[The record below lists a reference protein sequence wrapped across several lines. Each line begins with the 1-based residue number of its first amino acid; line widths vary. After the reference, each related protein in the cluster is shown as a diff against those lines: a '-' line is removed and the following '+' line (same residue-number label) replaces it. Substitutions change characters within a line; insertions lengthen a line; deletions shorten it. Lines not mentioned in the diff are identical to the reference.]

1 MNLHPQAVADL
12 ASETIP
18 QGPVPEP
25 TAADIAATRA
35 AENDSALALGGPP
48 VPVAIVVDLEA
59 DGVPIRLYNPR
70 GGRGTPVMFYLHGG
84 GWVGGSLVTH
94 DQACRRLAHRSHCA
108 VVAIDY
114 RLAPEYPW
122 PAQVEDAVHA
132 LAWVRDHAD
141 DLGLDVSRTAVVG
154 DSAGGTLAAILARR
168 ARDAHAGFDF
178 QALIYPPVEPFAEPP
193 LGPDPQTGTEHGLSV
208 GEMAWAWNKWL
219 DGADPDN
226 QDIAPARTKD
236 LAGMP
241 PTLIVTAEYDVLRD
255 GAEAYGEALAAAGVP
270 VVTTRYLGVPH
281 GFFRRLAV
289 YDAATLAV
297 DQVAI
302 AVKDVLDPIAFPV
315 VQA

>member
-12 ASETIP
+12 ASETIAP
-18 QGPVPEP
+18 GQIPEP
-25 TAADIAATRA
+25 TTADIAATRA
-35 AENDSALALGGPP
+35 AENDGALALGGPP
-48 VPVAIVVDLEA
+48 IPVPIVVDLEA

-70 GGRGTPVMFYLHGG
+70 GGRGTPVTFFLHGG
-84 GWVGGSLVTH
+84 GWVGGSLITH
-94 DQACRRLAHRSHCA
+94 DATCRRLANRSGCA

-141 DLGLDVSRTAVVG
+141 EMGLDVTRTAVVG
-154 DSAGGTLAAILARR
+154 DSAGATIAAILARR

-178 QALIYPPVEPFAEPP
+178 QALVYPPVEPFAEPP
-193 LGPDPQTGTEHGLSV
+193 VGPNPQTGVEHGLSV
-208 GEMAWAWNKWL
+208 GEMTWAWDAWL
-219 DGADPDN
+219 AGADPDN

-236 LAGMP
+236 LTGLP
-241 PTLIVTAEYDVLRD
+241 PTLIVTAEFDVLRD
-255 GAEAYGEALAAAGVP
+255 GAEAYGDALAAAGIP

-289 YDAATLAV
+289 YDAARAAV
-297 DQVAI
+297 DQVAAAI
-302 AVKDVLDPIAFPV
+302 KEVLDPIGVPV
-315 VQA
+315 TRP

>member
-18 QGPVPEP
+18 PGQIPEP
-25 TAADIAATRA
+25 TTADIAATRA
-35 AENDSALALGGPP
+35 AENDGALALGGPP
-48 VPVAIVVDLEA
+48 IPVPIVVDLEA

-70 GGRGTPVMFYLHGG
+70 GGRGTPVTFFLHGG
-84 GWVGGSLVTH
+84 GWVGGSLITH
-94 DQACRRLAHRSHCA
+94 DATCRRLANRSGCA

-141 DLGLDVSRTAVVG
+141 EMGLDVTRTAVVG
-154 DSAGGTLAAILARR
+154 DSAGATIAAILARR

-178 QALIYPPVEPFAEPP
+178 QALVYPPVEPFAEPP
-193 LGPDPQTGTEHGLSV
+193 VGPHPQTGVEYGLSV
-208 GEMAWAWNKWL
+208 GEMTWAWDAWL
-219 DGADPDN
+219 AGADPDN

-236 LAGMP
+236 LTGLP
-241 PTLIVTAEYDVLRD
+241 PTLIVTAEFDVLRD
-255 GAEAYGEALAAAGVP
+255 GAEAYGDALAAAGIP

-289 YDAATLAV
+289 YDAARAAV
-297 DQVAI
+297 DQVAAAI
-302 AVKDVLDPIAFPV
+302 KEVLDPITFPV
-315 VQA
+315 TQP

>member
-18 QGPVPEP
+18 PGPAPEP
-25 TAADIAATRA
+25 TLADIAAARA
-35 AENDSALALGGPP
+35 AENDNAPALGGPP
-48 VPVAIVVDLEA
+48 APVPIVVDLEA

-84 GWVGGSLVTH
+84 GWVGDSLITH
-94 DQACRRLAHRSHCA
+94 DAACRRLAHRSHCA

-122 PAQVEDAVHA
+122 PAQVEDSVHA

-141 DLGLDVSRTAVVG
+141 ELGLDVTRTAVVG

-193 LGPDPQTGTEHGLSV
+193 VGPDPQTGIEHGLSV
-208 GEMAWAWNKWL
+208 AEMNWAWNTWL
-219 DGADPDN
+219 AGADPDN
-226 QDIAPARTKD
+226 EDISPARIKD
-236 LAGMP
+236 LAGLP
-241 PTLIVTAEYDVLRD
+241 PTLIITAEFDVLRE

-281 GFFRRLAV
+281 GFFRRLGV
-289 YDAATLAV
+289 YDAARTAV

-315 VQA
+315 SLS